1 MNSGIRMLAGI
12 AVGVGLL
19 IVPPD
24 GARAQEEPQGAQG
37 AQGGCREAGQFIATS
52 ARELGRGFGEFSSEL
67 AALGL
72 RDDFAQGLHSTL
84 CEPQA

>member
-1 MNSGIRMLAGI
+1 MNSGIKMLASV
-12 AVGVGLL
+12 AVGFGLL
-19 IVPPD
+19 IAAPD
-24 GARAQEEPQGAQG
+24 GARAQDPP
-37 AQGGCREAGQFIATS
+37 QGGCREAGQFIATS

>member
-24 GARAQEEPQGAQG
+24 GARAQEEPQG

-72 RDDFAQGLHSTL
+72 RDDFAQGLHYTL

>member
-1 MNSGIRMLAGI
+1 MLAGI
-12 AVGVGLL
+12 AVAVGLL
-19 IVPPD
+19 IAAPD
-24 GARAQEEPQGAQG
+24 GARAQEEPE
-37 AQGGCREAGQFIATS
+37 GGCREAGQFIAST
-52 ARELGRGFGEFSSEL
+52 AMELGRGFGEFSSEL

>member
-1 MNSGIRMLAGI
+1 MNSGIRTLASI
-12 AVGVGLL
+12 AVGFGLL
-19 IVPPD
+19 IAAPD
-24 GARAQEEPQGAQG
+24 GARASDEP
-37 AQGGCREAGQFIATS
+37 QGGCREAGQFIATS

>member
-1 MNSGIRMLAGI
+1 MLAGI

-24 GARAQEEPQGAQG
+24 GARAQEESQS
-37 AQGGCREAGQFIATS
+37 GCREAGQFIATS
-52 ARELGRGFGEFSSEL
+52 AREGGREFGEFSSEL

-72 RDDFAQGLHSTL
+72 RDDFARGLHSTL
-84 CEPQA
+84 CPRP